1 MLAAGTQGV
10 DLELNDNVDSFL
22 QWIADNVDYQWRI
35 QDLKKG
41 GCPGFWGFALK
52 IFLVNFSQFRGLF
65 KIRGGAPPAPDY
77 DTETHPGSNTVH
89 MSGIMGT
96 VTPGVCTY
104 HTLKRRH
111 RNDNEIHKIRKISYQ
126 TDPTSGPVFS
136 YKLRYIVGFWL
147 VEMAISTN
155 QKPTIYRNLYENTGP
170 VYQQFQLRQVLKIWG
185 RGPCRIN
192 TLYSTSRHFRK
203 PS

>member
-41 GCPGFWGFALK
+41 GCPGFWGLALK
-52 IFLVNFSQFRGLF
+52 MFLVNFSQFRGLF

-77 DTETHPGSNTVH
+77 DTKTHPGNNTYH
-89 MSGIMGT
+89 MRGLMGT
-96 VTPGVCTY
+96 VTPGVRTY

-126 TDPTSGPVFS
+126 IDLTS
-136 YKLRYIVGFWL
+136 
-147 VEMAISTN
+147 
-155 QKPTIYRNLYENTGP
+155 
-170 VYQQFQLRQVLKIWG
+170 VYQQFQFRQVLKI
-185 RGPCRIN
+185 
-192 TLYSTSRHFRK
+192 
-203 PS
+203 